1 MKQSYYFFSSG
12 VLSRKDNTLRLT
24 TEDGHTSDIPI
35 ERVAD
40 IFCFGEISVNS
51 KLLSMLSKYGICLHF
66 FNFFE
71 NYIGTYYP
79 RESLIS
85 GDLHVKQAAAYIDSD
100 KRLSIAKGFLTSG
113 VYNMTRNLRYYSER
127 GKQTAAVADEIKSLI
142 PGLERANDIN
152 ELMGAEGNIRR
163 AYYSCW
169 NEIMPAAQFESRVRN
184 PPDNMVNSL
193 ISFCNMLVYST
204 CVSELYA
211 TQLNPSIGFLH
222 SPGQRRFSLS
232 LDLAEVFKPLL
243 ADRLIFSLVNKRMI
257 DESAFAKDSNS
268 MLLKDD
274 FRKIIVSEY
283 DKILKRTIK
292 HRALGR
298 EVSYRRLIRLDAY
311 KLVKTLLGEQSF
323 QGFRI
328 WW

>member
-1 MKQSYYFFSSG
+1 
-12 VLSRKDNTLRLT
+12 
-24 TEDGHTSDIPI
+24 
-35 ERVAD
+35 
-40 IFCFGEISVNS
+40 
-51 KLLSMLSKYGICLHF
+51 
-66 FNFFE
+66 
-71 NYIGTYYP
+71 
-79 RESLIS
+79 
-85 GDLHVKQAAAYIDSD
+85 
-100 KRLSIAKGFLTSG
+100 
-113 VYNMTRNLRYYSER
+113 
-127 GKQTAAVADEIKSLI
+127 
-142 PGLERANDIN
+142 
-152 ELMGAEGNIRR
+152 
-163 AYYSCW
+163 
-169 NEIMPAAQFESRVRN
+169 
-184 PPDNMVNSL
+184 
-193 ISFCNMLVYST
+193 MLVYST